1 MVKRWLIITCD
12 NCEAILLADG
22 EKQSRTCDKCDY
34 KNRLYRKGQL
44 RVNVRNSF
52 DKEAEARDALR
63 YMKIPVQERGDVVYQ
78 AETWKGEAWGEEF
91 KIFKPGDEFMN
102 KQT

>member
-1 MVKRWLIITCD
+1 
-12 NCEAILLADG
+12 
-22 EKQSRTCDKCDY
+22 
-34 KNRLYRKGQL
+34 
-44 RVNVRNSF
+44 
-52 DKEAEARDALR
+52 
-63 YMKIPVQERGDVVYQ
+63 MKIPVQERGDVVYQ